1 MKTTD
6 NTFHQKTV
14 TLSKPVTADTAQDM
28 LTDRLPASLFVPYLM
43 TAVALA
49 MAYGSSFLLADALSA
64 AGYAASTAGSVV
76 SVGTVAT
83 LVGSLFAGRLA
94 ERTGILPLVA
104 ASASIMASAMA
115 CFAMIGTGGLP
126 LAYAGGLLLGLG
138 WAIFYML
145 APIQIIHCLKPVA
158 RLEALTL
165 LSGSQM
171 LGIGVSAPLG
181 HVIADHLGGPGNAY
195 IFYAAFCTMAAAL
208 SLLIR
213 RRMADQPQLPMRA
226 VALSVPA
233 TLSILRARTV
243 APVLMMGIA
252 ACTFAGLSTF
262 QSLYADSRGLTPDI
276 FFLTFTAT
284 TVALRFSVASL
295 IGRLPLGRLAV
306 ALFVATLLG
315 IGLLLANAG
324 SSILYIFA
332 TVLFATGYGLT
343 YSTLN
348 AMVVNLAGE
357 RGLSIPV
364 ASQVFTLGYF
374 VGSFGF
380 PYFTGSVSAAHGIDA
395 ALLVMVGLVTA
406 NIAIVGLTLRRTRAK
421 AALVSRNS

>member
-1 MKTTD
+1 
-6 NTFHQKTV
+6 
-14 TLSKPVTADTAQDM
+14 
-28 LTDRLPASLFVPYLM
+28 M
-43 TAVALA
+43 TGVALA
-49 MAYGSSFLLADALSA
+49 MAYGSSFLLSDALSA
-64 AGYAASTAGSVV
+64 AGHAASTAGAVI

-104 ASASIMASAMA
+104 ASASIMAIAMA

-126 LAYAGGLLLGLG
+126 LAYAGGLSLGLG

-145 APIQIIHCLKPVA
+145 APIQLIHCLKPSA

-171 LGIGVSAPLG
+171 LGIGMSAPLG
-181 HVIADHLGGPGNAY
+181 HAIADHFGGPAKAY
-195 IFYAAFCTMAAAL
+195 AFYACVCALVAAF

-226 VALSVPA
+226 VALTVPA

-243 APVLMMGIA
+243 APVIMIGIA

-262 QSLYADSRGLTPDI
+262 QSLYAGSRGLAPDI
-276 FFLTFTAT
+276 FFLTFTVT
-284 TVALRFSVASL
+284 TVALRFSVASM
-295 IGRLPLGRLAV
+295 IGRIPLGRLGL
-306 ALFVATLLG
+306 ALFIATLLG
-315 IGLLLANAG
+315 IGLLLINAG
-324 SSILYIFA
+324 SSILYVVA
-332 TVLFATGYGLT
+332 TILFATGYGLT

-357 RGLSIPV
+357 CGLSVPV

-374 VGSFGF
+374 IGLFGF
-380 PYFTGSVSAAHGIDA
+380 PYFAGSLIAAYGIDS
-395 ALLVMVGLVTA
+395 ALIAMAGLVAA
-406 NIAIVGLTLRRTRAK
+406 NIASLGWSLRK
-421 AALVSRNS
+421 ANTESTHPNRS